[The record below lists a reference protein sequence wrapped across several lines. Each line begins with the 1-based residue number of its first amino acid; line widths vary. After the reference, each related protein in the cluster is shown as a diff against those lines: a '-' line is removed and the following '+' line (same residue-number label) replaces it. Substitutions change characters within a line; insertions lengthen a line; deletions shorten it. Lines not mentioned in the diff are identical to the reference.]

1 MKPYKFFNNMSIN
14 EIIST
19 FDNDISIKKIN
30 EYFPVAFN
38 SNFEFI
44 EASQDEVKKKV
55 LHLNVKKPSASS
67 SIRATILKHLLKFI
81 YLS

>member
-19 FDNDISIKKIN
+19 FDNHISIKKIS
-30 EYFPVAFN
+30 EYFPVACN

-44 EASQDEVKKKV
+44 EDSQDEVKKEV

-67 SIRATILKHLLKFI
+67 SIRAAILKHLLKFI

>member
-1 MKPYKFFNNMSIN
+1 MKPYKFFNNVSIN

-19 FDNDISIKKIN
+19 FDNHISIKKIS
-30 EYFPVAFN
+30 EYFPVACN

-44 EASQDEVKKKV
+44 EDSQDEVKKEV

-67 SIRATILKHLLKFI
+67 SIRATILKHLLKFT